1 MIKGRFG
8 WVFLLL
14 ILLCGCADRQDIDT
28 LAFVSGVAIDRMPGD
43 EEYQVTFQI
52 INPAQISNQGG
63 KGGDGGKTVVTSY
76 IGRGSSISEAMQEA
90 QSKLPRKLFFA
101 HRQIW
106 VIGERVARQ
115 GITNLFDITTRTQGG
130 RFSMSVAIAKG
141 GMASD
146 VLDVL
151 TVTEQIPAYKL
162 HQTLEEKAKQTGLV
176 IRTELD
182 DVVHGLVQEGVEPI
196 VSGVEILGRAKQ
208 GETEKNV
215 TQTKPTAVVKVDGL
229 ALFRQGRL
237 RKWVADEEARGINF
251 IKDRIENTYLQLPCK
266 EKEDAIGI
274 QITQSKAKIRPS
286 LIKEKPMFT
295 VKVNTKGKVMEANC
309 QVNLEENT
317 EIRRLEK
324 KTSDEIEKQIRTA
337 IGSAQKVRAD
347 VFGFGQSLHRKHP
360 KEWTRMKQRWP
371 QLFKKA
377 QVQVQVKTEI
387 ENTGLRT
394 QPLLE
399 LTR

>member
-1 MIKGRFG
+1 
-8 WVFLLL
+8 L

>member
-347 VFGFGQSLHRKHP
+347 VFGFGQTLHRKHP

>member
-1 MIKGRFG
+1 MIKGRVG

-28 LAFVSGVAIDRMPGD
+28 LAFVSGVAIDRMPDD

-52 INPAQISNQGG
+52 INPAQISTQTG
-63 KGGDGGKTVVTSY
+63 KGGSGRKSTVTSY
-76 IGRGSSISEAMQEA
+76 TGRGSSLSEALQEA
-90 QSKLPRKLFFA
+90 QSKSPRKLFFA

-115 GITNLFDITTRTQGG
+115 GIQNLIDITSRLQGG
-130 RFSMSVAIAKG
+130 RLSMSIAVAKEA
-141 GMASD
+141 MASD

-151 TVTEQIPAYKL
+151 TAMEQIPAFKL
-162 HQTLEEKAKQTGLV
+162 HRTLEEKAKQTGMV

-182 DVVHGLVQEGVEPI
+182 DVIHGLVDEGVEPVI
-196 VSGVEILGRAKQ
+196 SGVEILGQAKK
-208 GETEKNV
+208 GETEENV
-215 TQTKPTAVVKVDGL
+215 TQTKPTAVVKADGM

-237 RKWVADEEARGINF
+237 RTWVAGKEARGVNF
-251 IKDRIENTYLQLPCK
+251 IKDRIENTLIQLPCQK
-266 EKEDAIGI
+266 NEDAIGI

-286 LIKEKPMFT
+286 LNKGQPMFT
-295 VKVNTKGKVMEANC
+295 IQVDTEGKIIEANC

-347 VFGFGQSLHRKHP
+347 VFGFGQTLHRKHP

>member
-1 MIKGRFG
+1 ML
-8 WVFLLL
+8 LLL